1 MTSAEAR
8 LRPAPRPAMLALVRA
23 LAVADALRD
32 HEREEARQKEEGANA
47 SRRNLCEVLDGDAE
61 RPLGR

>member
-1 MTSAEAR
+1 
-8 LRPAPRPAMLALVRA
+8 MLALVRA